1 MKHPTLKKF
10 LKRKNNIMTWK
21 EVWSNTECNYYSRAK
36 ILNFSPRTLEDLI
49 EIMDFDISSEDW
61 EKNISV
67 VMETSCNDIPK
78 NILEVGCGAGA
89 WLFPFYKMG
98 SRVSGVDFLP
108 YLIECAKSIMPE
120 GRFYS
125 ADADEALFGE
135 EKFDL
140 ILCNS
145 VFQYFRSYEYAEKV
159 LINMLSHLGDSGA
172 CLLTDLFCE
181 DKKDEYKKFRI
192 DELKI
197 SEEEWDRRYSSSG
210 HLYLNRDRIKS
221 LCSQNGFNAKII
233 NNRFIGYNHSKFRFD
248 LMIRREK

>member
-1 MKHPTLKKF
+1 
-10 LKRKNNIMTWK
+10 MTWK

-36 ILNFSPRTLEDLI
+36 ALNFSPRTLEDLI

-67 VMETSCNDIPK
+67 VMEASCNDIPK

-125 ADADEALFGE
+125 ADADKALFGE

-159 LINMLSHLGDSGA
+159 LINMLSHLGDNGA

-181 DKKDEYKKFRI
+181 DKKDEYKKFQSSPERI
-192 DELKI
+192 KYRAELVK
-197 SEEEWDRRYSSSG
+197 Y
-210 HLYLNRDRIKS
+210 NRDKGTYG
-221 LCSQNGFNAKII
+221 NGDKKDASHKGGKIVGFE
-233 NNRFIGYNHSKFRFD
+233 NQSKNRGRAEASRLKKEGSK
-248 LMIRREK
+248 K